1 MKKGFT
7 LVELLAVV
15 IILGVVALIA
25 TPAITNVIKESK
37 MTTYKMS
44 VENLVDSLNTEMV
57 SAKNYTDTFY
67 IYHNNKIKI
76 VRQGQQ
82 PDENMMVMDTNVAAE
97 GKLYVDFLK
106 RKFAYFYN
114 DKYCA
119 YSNKDI
125 EEMQVVSFESEQDC
139 MERAQFYSWL
149 DDENELSSVQGSTL
163 EILRDMLIRIQN
175 VSIMALN
182 GTVSDEDRNMMALEV
197 YQTQVEIQRLYEET
211 MYNNVKAL
219 QPSAKSIEVDLSIK
233 GLGLKNDN
241 LKDTQDW
248 ISYVEQ
254 TKNVEYNI
262 LPKAFNTIGCNQ
274 NSNWLRE
281 LYYVQGDQG
290 VFENVLYPKMYQML
304 MTSLNGTETET
315 ETNIWNLL
323 YQFNTEYDLLNEF
336 ASYSDNPEIST
347 EHLGLRRIN
356 LDDIKTEDIEYNLN
370 ILSALLNN

>member
-44 VENLVDSLNTEMV
+44 VENLVDSLNAEMV

-82 PDENMMVMDTNVAAE
+82 PDENMMVMDTNVDAE
-97 GKLYVDFLK
+97 GKVYVDFLK

-114 DKYCA
+114 DKYCV

-149 DDENELSSVQGSTL
+149 DDETEFLNVQMDALMNDRGITNRMRELAVN
-163 EILRDMLIRIQN
+163 I
-175 VSIMALN
+175 LN
-182 GTVSDEDRNMMALEV
+182 GIYDDDDEWKNMLALET
-197 YQTQVEIQRLYEET
+197 YALQDEIQRLYEET
-211 MYNNVKAL
+211 MYNNIKAL
-219 QPSAKSIEVDLSIK
+219 QFPAKSIEFDLSVK
-233 GLGLKNDN
+233 GLGLKNNN
-241 LKDTQDW
+241 LNDIQDW
-248 ISYVEQ
+248 TQYNQKLLDAEDLLAKANGVIGATAFSNEYRQRFYVENRQ
-254 TKNVEYNI
+254 DI
-262 LPKAFNTIGCNQ
+262 LQKIYIHMN
-274 NSNWLRE
+274 
-281 LYYVQGDQG
+281 
-290 VFENVLYPKMYQML
+290 QML
-304 MTSLNGTETET
+304 ITSINGTMTEADQ
-315 ETNIWNLL
+315 WNCL
-323 YQFNTEYDLLNEF
+323 YQFNADYDLLNEF
-336 ASYSDNPEIST
+336 ASYSDNSDIST

>member
-15 IILGVVALIA
+15 IILGIVALIA

-37 MTTYKMS
+37 MATYKMS

-57 SAKNYTDTFY
+57 SAKNYTDTYY

-82 PDENMMVMDTNVAAE
+82 PDENMMVMDTNVDAE
-97 GKLYVDFLK
+97 GKVYVDFLK

-114 DKYCA
+114 DKYCV

-149 DDENELSSVQGSTL
+149 DDENELSSVQVSTL
-163 EILRDMLIRIQN
+163 EEMRDILIRIQELG
-175 VSIMALN
+175 SRALN
-182 GTVSDEDRNMMALEV
+182 GTFDDDELKNTLTLETYAL
-197 YQTQVEIQRLYEET
+197 QDEIQRLYEET

-219 QPSAKSIEVDLSIK
+219 QPSAKSIEIDLSTK
-233 GLGLKNDN
+233 ELGLKNDN

-248 ISYVEQ
+248 VNYMEQ
-254 TKNVEYNI
+254 TQNVQNNI
-262 LPKAFNTIGCNQ
+262 LHKTFNTIGCNQ

-290 VFENVLYPKMYQML
+290 VFENALYPNMYQML

-315 ETNIWNLL
+315 DIWNLL

-336 ASYSDNPEIST
+336 ASYSDNSEIST

-356 LDDIKTEDIEYNLN
+356 LDDIKTEDIEHNLN
-370 ILSALLNN
+370 ILSTLLNN